1 MSLSRYSAFQKK
13 KSTYSY
19 VVITDNNANAR
30 ETKLQNCVW
39 VQTKMWKKLAA
50 SPVNVYPCTRN
61 MFNRR
66 QWTLLPQCPM
76 DRWKKPLAWTQIYC
90 NSGGHSFRLLQTPSA
105 VNLGFIG
112 YVNPSPSLL
121 PMGTTR
127 VGQCQ
132 TTQQNKRP
140 TWMLTKPPQRIPPH
154 FRFPIPPHTSKP
166 PNIPLGMQLAPFVIP
181 FLLYL
186 SPSPAFPE
194 TQTKKTTNVNTSNMW
209 RTIGWPYQSFSSESS
224 KYTKVVWEQT
234 NLNLQIGAIR
244 SRMERSRSIMSRTRR
259 DSTVVRLIEVSR
271 RCPRNIISVKRL
283 KNIALFK

>member
-1 MSLSRYSAFQKK
+1 MLFRSAILLPPPVC
-13 KSTYSY
+13 Y
-19 VVITDNNANAR
+19 
-30 ETKLQNCVW
+30 
-39 VQTKMWKKLAA
+39 VQTIEQ
-50 SPVNVYPCTRN
+50 NFICI
-61 MFNRR
+61 
-66 QWTLLPQCPM
+66 
-76 DRWKKPLAWTQIYC
+76 QIYC
-90 NSGGHSFRLLQTPSA
+90 SPGGHSFRRLHTPSA

-194 TQTKKTTNVNTSNMW
+194 TQTKKTTNVNTSNM
-209 RTIGWPYQSFSSESS
+209 
-224 KYTKVVWEQT
+224 
-234 NLNLQIGAIR
+234 
-244 SRMERSRSIMSRTRR
+244 
-259 DSTVVRLIEVSR
+259 
-271 RCPRNIISVKRL
+271 
-283 KNIALFK
+283 